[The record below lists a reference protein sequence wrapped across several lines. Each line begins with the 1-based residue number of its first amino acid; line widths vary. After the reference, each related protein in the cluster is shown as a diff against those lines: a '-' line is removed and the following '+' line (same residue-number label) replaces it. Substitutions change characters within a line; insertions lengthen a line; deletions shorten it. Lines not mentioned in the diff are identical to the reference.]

1 MEDFDQLFPDE
12 REKGE
17 TTLRQCQL
25 VMLRM
30 LKIFDYLCKKHQ
42 IEYFLTGGSL
52 LGAIRHQGFI
62 PWDDDIDVGM
72 TRDNYEKFVKFAVAE
87 LPNDIFFQNQLTDPF
102 YPKTSNVDAR
112 LRDKYSSY
120 VLLNEEKKSHQGL
133 MVDIFVYDRAF
144 FPSNFFVITINK
156 LFRICLKSNQR
167 RAKVLNWI
175 SKSVPLPLVYC
186 SNFMQS
192 YGEIKSGTYIKTE
205 EFSTLIRTKFE
216 DLQALIPIE
225 YHNYLT
231 RQYGEYMKLPP
242 IEKRISHHPVTG
254 DPFNPC
260 KHHHVLSWKNKY
272 IFQQKNDIL

>member
-1 MEDFDQLFPDE
+1 MTDFDSLFIDD
-12 REKGE
+12 RESGE
-17 TTLRQCQL
+17 NTLRQCHL

-30 LKIFDYLCKKHQ
+30 LKIFDYLCSKHNIQ
-42 IEYFLTGGSL
+42 YFLTGGTL

-72 TRDNYEKFVKFAVAE
+72 TRDNYEKFVRLAMAE
-87 LPNDIFFQNQLTDPF
+87 LPEDIFFQNQLTDPF

-120 VLLNEEKKSHQGL
+120 IHLNEEKKSHQGL
-133 MVDIFVYDRAF
+133 MVDIFVYDRAY
-144 FPSNFFVITINK
+144 FPSNFFIITINK
-156 LFRICLKSNQR
+156 LFRLSLKSNQR
-167 RAKVLNWI
+167 RAKVLKWV

-192 YGEIKSGTYIKTE
+192 YGEIKNGTYIKAE

-216 DLQALIPIE
+216 DLQALIPKE

-231 RQYGEYMKLPP
+231 RQYGNYMQLPP
-242 IEKRISHHPVTG
+242 IEKRISHHQATG

-260 KHHHVLSWKNKY
+260 NHHHVLSWKEKV
-272 IFQQKNDIL
+272 IQ